1 MRKPRTLVPIPR
13 QLAAVIDKVAGPKQ
27 RATFIVNLV
36 EREIRRLEQRDALR
50 EAAGSW
56 KDEDHPELAEGADKW
71 VQQMRQ
77 ESGKRFEKIEHQRE
91 AEWMA
96 ATRSGSRGVGET
108 RTIPSWPRAR
118 TSGSSRCA
126 RNRASGL
133 KRSSISGKLN
143 RWPL

>member
-1 MRKPRTLVPIPR
+1 
-13 QLAAVIDKVAGPKQ
+13 VIDKVAGPKQ

-91 AEWMA
+91 AE
-96 ATRSGSRGVGET
+96 
-108 RTIPSWPRAR
+108 
-118 TSGSSRCA
+118 
-126 RNRASGL
+126 
-133 KRSSISGKLN
+133 
-143 RWPL
+143 